1 MSRITA
7 MLETLGRLA
16 IPIGLGISG
25 LQASLYDVDGGER
38 AVMFNRLSGVSEKT
52 IGVGTHFRIPY
63 FQTPYVYDVRTTP
76 RLISTSTGSKD
87 LQTVNL
93 TLRVLSRPDVDQLP
107 HIHQVCRQKGNSIS
121 YIHSILAVWIV
132 PFSVGVFSHPSLL
145 LRYDRSPSH
154 QRVAHHHPSSLSLF
168 SLSLSLLQTLGNDFS
183 ERVLPSLGNE
193 VLKSVVAQYDAAALI
208 TQREFVS
215 RQVREALTTRA
226 REFNIILDDVSITHL
241 NFGAEFTHA
250 IEAKQVAQQEAER
263 SKFLVMK
270 AEQEKIAAIT
280 RAEGEAA
287 AAERI
292 SEALKD
298 GAALI
303 ELRQLDAAKDIA
315 DVLSRSRN
323 VTWLPSSSGGSNL
336 LLNLKD

>member
-107 HIHQVCRQKGNSIS
+107 HIH
-121 YIHSILAVWIV
+121 
-132 PFSVGVFSHPSLL
+132 
-145 LRYDRSPSH
+145 
-154 QRVAHHHPSSLSLF
+154 
-168 SLSLSLLQTLGNDFS
+168 QTLGNDFS